1 MQLGIETACTRSN
14 KPLKRIRPESEW
26 SSFTFFTPI
35 DCLITPQIPLCL
47 AIIKK
52 SDVGA
57 FLLINLIKIPAA
69 NAKWKFSR
77 QVLKRWYR
85 VEQKSV
91 ENIMNDLYHQNFF
104 IAP

>member
-1 MQLGIETACTRSN
+1 VVKLY
-14 KPLKRIRPESEW
+14 
-26 SSFTFFTPI
+26 FFFTPI
-35 DCLITPQIPLCL
+35 DILITTQIPLCL
-47 AIIKK
+47 AVIKK

-57 FLLINLIKIPAA
+57 FLLISLIKIPAA